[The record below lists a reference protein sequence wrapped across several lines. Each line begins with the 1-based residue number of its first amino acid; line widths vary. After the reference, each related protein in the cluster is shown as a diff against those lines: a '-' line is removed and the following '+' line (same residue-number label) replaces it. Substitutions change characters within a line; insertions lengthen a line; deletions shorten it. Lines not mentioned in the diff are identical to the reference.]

1 MRESEYQAKV
11 VRRLRAMFPGCII
24 LRNDPRFIQGI
35 PDLIVLWHNCWAALE
50 VKTSEDAPV
59 QPNQQFYLEEM
70 DKMSFAMFIYPEIE
84 DEVLYDLQRSFESQ
98 RQTRFS
104 KSK

>member
-11 VRRLRAMFPGCII
+11 VRRLRVMFPGCLI

-35 PDLIVLWHNCWAALE
+35 PDLIILWYNCWAALE
-50 VKTSEDAPV
+50 VKIDEHAPV

-98 RQTRFS
+98 RQTRLS
-104 KSK
+104 KP